1 MALTALDRII
11 RYAGY
16 AAAALM
22 FTAALA
28 SGLRAGETPPDMD
41 RYFFSGDG
49 YLNLYSEKNGTSFTG
64 NYRKGHWMYDETA
77 LKEICRVF
85 DAPWEP
91 SGMGLS
97 LRLIAFIDYL
107 EDHLHKGALV
117 TIVSGYR
124 DPEYNTTL
132 REKGS
137 LAAKASLHQYGM
149 AADLKIDGVA
159 PEALWHTVR
168 GLHFGGT
175 GYYHGDVVHIDVGP
189 ARFWDETTSGVGT
202 DISDGNKL
210 IGMVTDFDVYQP
222 NMTVTLRFIR
232 MTAFPIH
239 VIPEFSLIR
248 QDRPEDV
255 EDRLGF
261 LPHFSIPRAD
271 GCMRFEN
278 MDDMAD
284 IRWQLPVG
292 LAPGRYTIEARFCDE
307 AWPDMPCR
315 VRTPAFEIRPF

>member
-1 MALTALDRII
+1 MVI
-11 RYAGY
+11 G
-16 AAAALM
+16 
-22 FTAALA
+22 ALA
-28 SGLRAGETPPDMD
+28 PGSWAGQVDGDM
-41 RYFFSGDG
+41 RRFFFSGDG
-49 YLNLYSEKNGTSFTG
+49 SLRLYSEKNGSSFSG
-64 NYRKGHWMYDETA
+64 AYRKGPQVYHDAA
-77 LKEICRVF
+77 LMDICGVF
-85 DAPWEP
+85 DAPFEP
-91 SGMGLS
+91 PRLGLS
-97 LRLIAFIDYL
+97 LRLIEFIDYL
-107 EDHLHKGALV
+107 EDHLNKGALV

-124 DPEYNTTL
+124 APQYNTTL
-132 REKGS
+132 RDNGY

-175 GYYHGDVVHIDVGP
+175 GYYHGEVVHVDVGP

-210 IGMVTDFDVYQP
+210 IGMVTDFDVYRP
-222 NMTVTLRFIR
+222 TMTITLRFIR

-239 VIPEFSLIR
+239 VMPEFSLIR

-255 EDRLGF
+255 EDRLDF
-261 LPHFSIPRAD
+261 LPRFSIPRAD

-307 AWPDMPCR
+307 AWPDMPRR
-315 VRTPAFEIRPF
+315 VRTPAFEIRSF